1 MENVK
6 LIKAGSTLAEV
17 FPLGTILS
25 VSAAEALELISTGVC
40 ERADDS
46 DDLRSATQ
54 LAPRTATRKGVK
66 R

>member
-25 VSAAEALELISTGVC
+25 VSAAQAIELISTGVC
-40 ERADDS
+40 ERADSS
-46 DDLRSATQ
+46 DVQPLGRA
-54 LAPRTATRKGVK
+54 
-66 R
+66 

>member
-25 VSAAEALELISTGVC
+25 VSAAQAIELISTGAC
-40 ERADDS
+40 ERGRVVL
-46 DDLRSATQ
+46 DLSN
-54 LAPRTATRKGVK
+54 TAI
-66 R
+66 

>member
-1 MENVK
+1 M
-6 LIKAGSTLAEV
+6 AEV

-25 VSAAEALELISTGVC
+25 VSAAEAIELISTGVC
-40 ERADDS
+40 ERADES